1 MGGIP
6 SAGGAFGGASVWEDA
21 WTFLRGVLDYG
32 VLGAI
37 RNKLDHQH
45 LNDIMPGNP
54 TAERLAVFIATLV
67 NDALFKM
74 GYDTEGVRV
83 ESVLVKETASSW
95 AMVSF

>member
-1 MGGIP
+1 MHGHSYEAEIVLTSESLDDTG
-6 SAGGAFGGASVWEDA
+6 F
-21 WTFLRGVLDYG
+21 VLDYG